1 MGKFTD
7 QVKGYLD
14 KGVAASKIALDK
26 AGTVVQGLGEL
37 GVLKFEHKKLSSDK
51 KKTLQRLGSEVYSL
65 SSAKDVE
72 QISFEDEK
80 ISGIIKELKTLDK
93 EISKR
98 EKKIKAMEKDEK
110 R

>member
-51 KKTLQRLGSEVYSL
+51 KKTLQKLGSEVYSL
-65 SSAKDVE
+65 SSVKDVE

-80 ISGIIKELKTLDK
+80 ISGIIKELKSLDK

-98 EKKIKAMEKDEK
+98 EKKIKAMEETGKK
-110 R
+110 